1 MGGAWTPTVSICREK
16 APAYGLCRE
25 SILVLVVVTSSL
37 YRLCQMRRGWPPAAM
52 RRRSHGEWG
61 RSANEIWVAVG
72 THCGMC
78 TPRVGKESV
87 VSFRSR
93 RLHGRLRSLSG
104 KYGCCAG
111 AAWFHWGNGLMNTYG
126 TWPRM
131 PDTRHGGL
139 LCERI
144 GTVTVR

>member
-1 MGGAWTPTVSICREK
+1 MVRDVNCHAYVMVACVPVYEVSHIACTPTVTGCRED
-16 APAYGLCRE
+16 
-25 SILVLVVVTSSL
+25 STIN
-37 YRLCQMRRGWPPAAM
+37 GWPLAAM

-78 TPRVGKESV
+78 TQRVGKESV
-87 VSFRSR
+87 VSLKSR

-111 AAWFHWGNGLMNTYG
+111 AEWFQWGNGFVNTYG

-131 PDTRHGGL
+131 LDTRHGGL